1 VNIIDN
7 LIIEFSVEQLR
18 QFFRKKIS
26 NFKPK
31 DENYDFLF
39 EDKKEISD
47 NFTDITNIGEAVL
60 ASL

>member
-1 VNIIDN
+1 MNIIDN